1 MFQRK
6 ILRGLMLAVVLAL
19 LVALVPSLALA
30 DPCDPPVQ
38 PLLSA
43 THDVGTIELEID
55 DDGGTSWY
63 HLVWP
68 AGTDHMGSA
77 CLMVGNSAT
86 DLSDGCS

>member
-19 LVALVPSLALA
+19 VPSLAVA

-38 PLLSA
+38 PLASD
-43 THDVGTIELEID
+43 THDVGTIELQID
-55 DDGGTSWY
+55 DDGGSGWN

-68 AGTDHMGSA
+68 AGTDHMHSA

-86 DLSDGCS
+86 DVLDGCS

>member
-6 ILRGLMLAVVLAL
+6 TLRGLMLALAL
-19 LVALVPSLALA
+19 VVALLPSVALA
-30 DPCDPPVQ
+30 DPCGPHASGV
-38 PLLSA
+38 A

-55 DDGGTSWY
+55 DNGGSGWH

-68 AGTDHMGSA
+68 AGTDHMGRA

>member
-1 MFQRK
+1 MFQRR
-6 ILRGLMLAVVLAL
+6 ILRGLMLALAL
-19 LVALVPSLALA
+19 ALVVALVPSLTLA

-55 DDGGTSWY
+55 DNGGSGWY
-63 HLVWP
+63 HLDWP

-86 DLSDGCS
+86 DVSDGCC

>member
-6 ILRGLMLAVVLAL
+6 ILRGLMLTLAL
-19 LVALVPSLALA
+19 VVALLPSLALA

-38 PLLSA
+38 PLASA

-55 DDGGTSWY
+55 DNGGSGWY

-68 AGTDHMGSA
+68 AGTDHMDSA

-86 DLSDGCS
+86 DVSDGCS